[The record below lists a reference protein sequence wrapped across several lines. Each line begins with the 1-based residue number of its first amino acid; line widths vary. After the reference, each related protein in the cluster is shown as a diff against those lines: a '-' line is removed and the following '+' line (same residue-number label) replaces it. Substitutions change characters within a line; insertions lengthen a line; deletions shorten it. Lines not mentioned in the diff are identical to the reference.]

1 METNTT
7 NNFFKYFPVFYM
19 VVMILLAYSI
29 YAKVAKMA
37 DKEGFVDPKKKS
49 AFKVRTGPTKST
61 EKFTIDQANWDNCM
75 SQCAANSWNMAGSQ
89 YDDTTQCQMDC
100 SHLVNYF

>member
-1 METNTT
+1 MESNTT

-19 VVMILLAYSI
+19 VVMILIVYSI
-29 YAKVAKMA
+29 YVKVSKMA
-37 DKEGFVDPKKKS
+37 DKEGFADLKKKS
-49 AFKVRTGPTKST
+49 PFRVRSGT

-75 SQCAANSWNMAGSQ
+75 SQCSANSWNMDGSQ
-89 YDDTTQCQMDC
+89 YDAKAQCQMDC